1 MMRRILIALHGFLA
15 ITATGGGCGLGLLTG
30 TGAPPVEML
39 AGSLFASYA
48 IPGLA
53 LLVVVG
59 GLASS
64 AALLLYDTAPLCACR
79 S

>member
-15 ITATGGGCGLGLLTG
+15 ITATGGGLGLLTG
-30 TGAPPVEML
+30 TGAPPVEMF